1 MKHANKLLVALCVAL
16 VACLAVP
23 ALLPAGPD
31 APFTARA
38 AAKLSKTKA
47 TLYNGKTLKLK
58 LTGVKKAVKWS
69 SSDTSVAKVDQK
81 GVVTAK
87 KAGKATITAQADG
100 RKYTCL
106 ITVKPSLS
114 AKPTSLTMD
123 VGKTKKITLTNKVN
137 SGLSLESYNPN
148 IVRCTF
154 GKIKNGKCTLTVK
167 ASGAGAQT
175 LVVKSKKTGDTVKI
189 KVTVRNPKGHAPT
202 AKPTAKPTAR
212 PTAKP
217 TARPTAKPTARPT
230 AKPTARPTAKP
241 TARPTAKPTAR
252 PTAKPTAVPPIVDK
266 TSVTVAAGKS
276 ATVHVTWPY
285 SGVPY
290 MWFDNSNVVNCTFG
304 DWANGGWPLYIK
316 GVGEGTAKV
325 WFTREDVSTG
335 TPVVTIDV
343 TVK

>member
-230 AKPTARPTAKP
+230 AKPTA
-241 TARPTAKPTAR
+241 
-252 PTAKPTAVPPIVDK
+252 VPPIVDK